1 MTKMYQKMK
10 HIISPS
16 LLAAD
21 FANLQ
26 QDCEMINQ
34 SEADWLHIDIM
45 DGVFVPNISFG
56 FPVLNAVKKHIKKPL
71 DVHLMI
77 VNPDQYIEAFA
88 KAGAAIITV
97 HYEACVH
104 LHRTIQLIKAS
115 GCKAGVA
122 LNPHTSVDLLK
133 DILADLDLVLIMS
146 VNPGFGAQQFIPQSL
161 TKIAKLKQLAL
172 QLNPDLVIEV
182 DGGVSSGNI
191 ASLVKAG
198 ANAFVAGNAVFAAAD
213 PVAMIA
219 ELKKE
224 TIISQQI

>member
-1 MTKMYQKMK
+1 MK
-10 HIISPS
+10 HIIAPS

-26 QDCEMINQ
+26 RDCEMINQ

-77 VNPDQYIEAFA
+77 VNPDQYLEEFA

-104 LHRTIQLIKAS
+104 LHRTIQFIKAI

-122 LNPHTSVDLLK
+122 LNPHTPVGVLK
-133 DILADLDLVLIMS
+133 DVLADLDLVLIMS
-146 VNPGFGAQQFIPQSL
+146 VNPGFGGQQFIPQSL
-161 TKIAKLKQLAL
+161 NKIAELKHLAL
-172 QLNPDLVIEV
+172 QLNPDLIIEV
-182 DGGVSSGNI
+182 DGGVSISNI
-191 ASLVKAG
+191 KSLVKAG
-198 ANAFVAGNAVFAAAD
+198 ADAFVAGNAVFAASD
-213 PVAMIA
+213 PLGMIM
-219 ELKKE
+219 ELKNAN
-224 TIISQQI
+224 IVSQQI